1 MDRSFHFRDITI
13 QFFCD
18 VQCKDRV
25 IAYSCSWMISR
36 GTDSDDKGVHFHLIR
51 VVFLPFEA
59 HMAKLLRY
67 DDYDHVSHRVI
78 MTL

>member
-1 MDRSFHFRDITI
+1 
-13 QFFCD
+13 
-18 VQCKDRV
+18 
-25 IAYSCSWMISR
+25 MISR

-67 DDYDHVSHRVI
+67 DDYDHVSHMVI